1 MVELIGTIF
10 VFVLTACFI
19 AIGIYI
25 AVKRIVKIVKRNSKT
40 SGQEIEQIKK
50 ARLKQWESLNDSIKK
65 IKVTSDNS
73 RSTLQN

>member
-1 MVELIGTIF
+1 MMELIGTIF